1 MTKEKIQ
8 LKKNVQSPKDPNKS
22 GPAGQAKGIA
32 EAISTAKEL
41 LGKEGKIVKA
51 EKTAGGWE
59 IEIEVV
65 EQSEYMKKIGI
76 SKPVYDRDIYH
87 VVLDQDLNLLSYER
101 QGQKSNN
108 RTTPTS

>member
-8 LKKNVQSPKDPNKS
+8 LKKNAQSPKYHDKS
-22 GPAGQAKGIA
+22 RPAGQAKGIA

-76 SKPVYDRDIYH
+76 SKPVYDRNIYH

-108 RTTPTS
+108 RTTSTS

>member
-8 LKKNVQSPKDPNKS
+8 LKKNVQSLKDPDKS

-32 EAISTAKEL
+32 EAISAAKEL

-65 EQSEYMKKIGI
+65 EQSEYMKRIGI
-76 SKPVYDRDIYH
+76 PKPVYDKNVYR
-87 VVLDQDLNLLSYER
+87 VVLDQNFDLISYER
-101 QGQKSNN
+101 KSQ
-108 RTTPTS
+108 RPSGGAAE